1 MAGRDPALAAALFAA
16 LGAEIPCDAA
26 RKAEAD
32 ALLRTMAGRTA
43 ALERVLALLCA
54 ARKPAGVV
62 SLGKGLRLARQ
73 RATGPKRIDLAAR
86 YLQGPPWAALPD
98 GQAEQDGIPV
108 DWRSAVRADLLRDMG
123 AERADPRQ
131 AERRIFPQHGG
142 LRHGAVQCDE
152 FHQGFRGG
160 GTPFQAVRRRC
171 ASCAGSGRMCGMPPF
186 PIGMRPGCPR
196 VNSLFRD
203 LLDAQIRKLEQAGP
217 CAEKRLMCLTI
228 IKRKAPRLRLKS
240 RGAGPSV
247 SYGSACLRGRCGGTV
262 KSVTTSL
269 PHSGGE

>member
-43 ALERVLALLCA
+43 ALERVLALCA
-54 ARKPAGVV
+54 PPEARR
-62 SLGKGLRLARQ
+62 SCISRQ
-73 RATGPKRIDLAAR
+73 RPAPGSAAGTGPKRSISPPAICRAR
-86 YLQGPPWAALPD
+86 PGLRSPD

-108 DWRSAVRADLLRDMG
+108 DWRSAVRGRSPARYG

-160 GTPFQAVRRRC
+160 GTPF
-171 ASCAGSGRMCGMPPF
+171 
-186 PIGMRPGCPR
+186 RP
-196 VNSLFRD
+196 
-203 LLDAQIRKLEQAGP
+203 
-217 CAEKRLMCLTI
+217 
-228 IKRKAPRLRLKS
+228 
-240 RGAGPSV
+240 
-247 SYGSACLRGRCGGTV
+247 
-262 KSVTTSL
+262 
-269 PHSGGE
+269 